1 MATFH
6 SRFGGRAAAA
16 AAALL
21 WATAAAG
28 QAAPESVAV
37 VRARLAEDS
46 GNAHNWL
53 ELGRA
58 YIRLSAGY
66 HEHHPA
72 PAASPDDTAW
82 VRAVLDSADRA
93 LERAA
98 ELAAGTRQGDS
109 ARMYRVFIRGERTVL
124 AWEQGGIPGATETWA
139 NLPPTMRLAPVLEEL
154 GENLLR
160 ACPRQGVLL
169 TANEIDT
176 YAAWYLRFARGLR
189 PDLLIVPL
197 ALWRTDSVF
206 RRRVVA
212 DARPMRPRASG
223 RSADGSLRD
232 FAERG
237 PLCAS
242 LGFERAPATQ
252 PRTQWSGR
260 PLVWVAGR
268 TGRDDR
274 VHPRDFVFAALRLA
288 LDENDPWARRAI
300 EVYRRAAAQTRA
312 LCESFAVYQLTVEV
326 GCR

>member
-1 MATFH
+1 E
-6 SRFGGRAAAA
+6 GPG
-16 AAALL
+16 
-21 WATAAAG
+21 
-28 QAAPESVAV
+28 
-37 VRARLAEDS
+37 AE
-46 GNAHNWL
+46 
-53 ELGRA
+53 
-58 YIRLSAGY
+58 
-66 HEHHPA
+66 
-72 PAASPDDTAW
+72 DTAW
-82 VRAVLDSADRA
+82 ARAVLDSADRA

-109 ARMYRVFIRGERTVL
+109 ARMYRVFTRGERTVL
-124 AWEQGGIPGATETWA
+124 AWEQGGVPGATETWA
-139 NLPPTMRLAPVLEEL
+139 NLPPAVRLAPVLEEL

-160 ACPRQGVLL
+160 ACPHLGVLL
-169 TANEIDT
+169 TARETDT

-212 DARPMRPRASG
+212 EARPPGGKGGGTRSSETSG
-223 RSADGSLRD
+223 DGSLRG
-232 FAERG
+232 FAERR

-242 LGFERAPATQ
+242 QGFERAPATR
-252 PRTQWSGR
+252 PRTRWLGR

-268 TGRDDR
+268 TGGDDR

-288 LDENDPWARRAI
+288 LDEHEPWARPAI

-312 LCESFAVYQLTVEV
+312 LCESFAVYKLTVEV